1 MNSLS
6 IFIKIWIMSRK
17 TIIIRKF
24 NLFLEVIMTDFNK
37 KTVLITGAAH
47 GIGKL
52 MAEKIAGLGGAL
64 VLCDVNREGLEKTAD
79 EIRKKGTTVYAHA
92 FDISDREK
100 VYEVSRIILKETGKI
115 DILINNA
122 GIVFTGEILT
132 LPDDKHL
139 RQVEINLL
147 GTLWMIKAFVPDM
160 VKRNDGHLVTIASA
174 AGLLA
179 MPGMGIYSATKFAL
193 MGLNEALRNELKNN
207 NSKVKTT
214 VVCPYIINTG
224 MFEGMKT
231 PFWQPALKPEAMAD
245 AVINGILKERK
256 LVAKPL
262 TVFAT
267 PIIKALFPP
276 AVMDFL
282 TGITGLSKAIYSC
295 KGFTEIDL
303 SEALK
308 GPQHVDMKPEK
319 SMSRGAEA
327 GQKDMRTS

>member
-1 MNSLS
+1 M
-6 IFIKIWIMSRK
+6 
-17 TIIIRKF
+17 
-24 NLFLEVIMTDFNK
+24 EVIMTDFNK

-52 MAEKIAGLGGAL
+52 MAEKIAALGGSL
-64 VLCDVNREGLEKTAD
+64 VLCDVNREGLEKTAE
-79 EIRKKGTTVYAHA
+79 EIRKKGATVYAHA

-100 VYEVSRIILKETGKI
+100 VYAASEIIHKETGGI

-179 MPGMGIYSATKFAL
+179 MPGMGIYSATKHAL
-193 MGLNEALRNELKNN
+193 MGLNEALRNELRNN

-245 AVINGILKERK
+245 AVIKGILKDRMI
-256 LVAKPL
+256 VAKPL
-262 TVFAT
+262 TVFAL
-267 PIIKALFPP
+267 PVIKALFPP
-276 AVMDFL
+276 SVMDFI
-282 TGITGLSKAIYSC
+282 TGITGLSKSIYSC
-295 KGFTEIDL
+295 KGFVEIDL

-308 GPQHVDMKPEK
+308 GPQQADRMSEK
-319 SMSRGAEA
+319 SISRGAEA
-327 GQKDMRTS
+327 RK